1 MWNILFLLVT
11 LPVHMYNHYNV
22 MYSIL
27 QRVFDGLPLQ
37 NPHLDTVWLRL
48 PPPGDSKAL
57 LLSNHPPAGK
67 TQISRGMLLL
77 NKMKYFPVPKQKIID
92 AGIMLRPTSTYRS
105 QGVSDDF
112 ESALQYAISWRFG
125 ECISKEMASSQCSMD
140 HIHEIVQYVRCSIVP
155 LCLRK

>member
-105 QGVSDDF
+105 QGVSWWFRIRFTVCDILEIWWMHIEGDGVISVF
-112 ESALQYAISWRFG
+112 DGPHTWNSAVCALLHRPL
-125 ECISKEMASSQCSMD
+125 
-140 HIHEIVQYVRCSIVP
+140 VP
-155 LCLRK
+155 